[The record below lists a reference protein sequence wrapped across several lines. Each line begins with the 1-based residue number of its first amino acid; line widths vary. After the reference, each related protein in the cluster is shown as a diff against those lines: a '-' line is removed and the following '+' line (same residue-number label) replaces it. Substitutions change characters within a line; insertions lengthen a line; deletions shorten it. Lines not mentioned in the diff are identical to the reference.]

1 MYCPA
6 CKIDVDEGEENCPQ
20 CGNYLSAFELQ
31 ENTEPEVENIFLQEG
46 GEASTTEKTSSESTT
61 GDEDDGGIDTEIK
74 NIRKKMKK
82 AKYFY
87 KKKKISK
94 KKYVL
99 TMKKCKKKLKEL
111 TPKKKAKEDEG
122 TAGTMEIYEENVIL
136 PPDVE
141 HRSQL
146 NIEDLYSPIR
156 EDENWIEPLSVTDFE
171 SVMKPCPKCDE
182 QVRMHWI
189 ICPSCKGEL

>member
-6 CKIDVDEGEENCPQ
+6 CNIDVDEGEGNCPQ
-20 CGNYLSAFELQ
+20 CGNYLSAYESQ
-31 ENTEPEVENIFLQEG
+31 ENAEPEVENIFLQEG
-46 GEASTTEKTSSESTT
+46 VDIPTDKETSFESKTEG
-61 GDEDDGGIDTEIK
+61 GDEGGIDLEIK
-74 NIRKKMKK
+74 SIRKRMKK

-99 TMKKCKKKLKEL
+99 TMKKCKKKLKDL
-111 TPKKKAKEDEG
+111 TEKKEAIKAEG
-122 TAGTMEIYEENVIL
+122 ATGTEEIQLEMESL

-146 NIEDLYSPIR
+146 NSEDLYSPIR
-156 EDENWIEPLSVTDFE
+156 EDEGWIEPLTLTDFE
-171 SVMKPCPKCDE
+171 SVMKPCPNCDE

-189 ICPSCKGEL
+189 VCPSCKGEL

>member
-6 CKIDVDEGEENCPQ
+6 CKIEVDEGEENCPK
-20 CGNYLSAFELQ
+20 CGNYLSAYEFEV
-31 ENTEPEVENIFLQEG
+31 NSEPEVENIFLQG
-46 GEASTTEKTSSESTT
+46 GANTSPDETIESTSR
-61 GDEDDGGIDTEIK
+61 DDGEGGIDNEIK
-74 NIRKKMKK
+74 KIRKRMKK

-111 TPKKKAKEDEG
+111 TEKKEASEAEG
-122 TAGTMEIYEENVIL
+122 TAETEDIFVEEVSL
-136 PPDVE
+136 PPEVE

-146 NIEDLYSPIR
+146 NIEDLYTPIR
-156 EDENWIEPLSVTDFE
+156 EDEGWIEPLSVTDFE

-189 ICPSCKGEL
+189 VCPSCKGEL

>member
-6 CKIDVDEGEENCPQ
+6 CDIEVEEGEENCPQ
-20 CGNYLSAFELQ
+20 CGNYISVYESK
-31 ENTEPEVENIFLQEG
+31 ETGEPEVENIFLQEG
-46 GEASTTEKTSSESTT
+46 VGKPAAEKTSVEPTIK
-61 GDEDDGGIDTEIK
+61 DDDKGEIETKIK

-111 TPKKKAKEDEG
+111 TKKKEAMEEERTAGMEIIPEDE
-122 TAGTMEIYEENVIL
+122 VSL
-136 PPDVE
+136 PPNVE

-146 NIEDLYSPIR
+146 DIEDLYSPIR
-156 EDENWIEPLSVTDFE
+156 EDEDWVEPLSITDFE
-171 SVMKPCPKCDE
+171 SVMKPCPKCEE